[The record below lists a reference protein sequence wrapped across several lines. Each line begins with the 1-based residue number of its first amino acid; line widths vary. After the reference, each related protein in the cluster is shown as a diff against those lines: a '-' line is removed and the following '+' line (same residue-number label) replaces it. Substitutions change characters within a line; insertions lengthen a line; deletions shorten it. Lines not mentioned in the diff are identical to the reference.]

1 MNKNLLNLILLLL
14 TTVSNF
20 ANSQVYYSEN
30 FESGNGTSWKYSDL
44 DGDGYKFQ
52 ILNASAISSD
62 FGTKS
67 LVSYSYSSSAGALSP
82 DNLVTSTA
90 ITLPSDASNIFLTY
104 SIASYP
110 GAYGS
115 EHYAV
120 YLTPT
125 DEASEVITTTP
136 VKEETLPYEG
146 GVATRTVDVSS
157 FKGQTLYLSFRH
169 YNCTDMYFFIV
180 DNISLKSLSSNNATY
195 NGGSLSKFIVKNS
208 DNDIKINVKNNGSN
222 PITSVEINWNDGED
236 HIATIPTSVE
246 VGESTTVTHPTK
258 VNYSEITKKTITV
271 AITKVNGETDS
282 DTSDNSGSLST
293 QVTSQVVPKKVVI
306 EEGTGT
312 WCGWCVRGIVALK
325 KLEENYPD
333 DQVSIAVHNGDPMK
347 VTEYDNGAGFSSF
360 PGMTVDRELKGE
372 DISPSTIGS
381 YIESR
386 KTIPTPVKLGG
397 TYTISGDQMSV
408 TTNAQFFS
416 NFTDANFKLL
426 AVVTENQVH
435 GTASGYRQFNYYA
448 GGSQGEMGGYENLP
462 NPVPAA
468 QMYYDHVGRALL
480 GGYNGQT
487 DSVPATITDG
497 QTVEYTFNYTIPT
510 AYNAD
515 NLHVSL
521 LLIDGNDGTIVNA
534 THLEKG
540 ELATSNISLN
550 TSKVS
555 IYPNPAKTD
564 FNIRVAA
571 DGKYNI
577 TLFDMSGKLIANYGN
592 ISISGKTVNLPIKN
606 LLPGKYFVN
615 ISQDGISTTKEL
627 LVK

>member
-1 MNKNLLNLILLLL
+1 
-14 TTVSNF
+14 
-20 ANSQVYYSEN
+20 
-30 FESGNGTSWKYSDL
+30 
-44 DGDGYKFQ
+44 
-52 ILNASAISSD
+52 
-62 FGTKS
+62 
-67 LVSYSYSSSAGALSP
+67 
-82 DNLVTSTA
+82 
-90 ITLPSDASNIFLTY
+90 
-104 SIASYP
+104 
-110 GAYGS
+110 
-115 EHYAV
+115 
-120 YLTPT
+120 
-125 DEASEVITTTP
+125 
-136 VKEETLPYEG
+136 
-146 GVATRTVDVSS
+146 
-157 FKGQTLYLSFRH
+157 
-169 YNCTDMYFFIV
+169 
-180 DNISLKSLSSNNATY
+180 
-195 NGGSLSKFIVKNS
+195 
-208 DNDIKINVKNNGSN
+208 
-222 PITSVEINWNDGED
+222 
-236 HIATIPTSVE
+236 
-246 VGESTTVTHPTK
+246 
-258 VNYSEITKKTITV
+258 
-271 AITKVNGETDS
+271 
-282 DTSDNSGSLST
+282 
-293 QVTSQVVPKKVVI
+293 
-306 EEGTGT
+306 
-312 WCGWCVRGIVALK
+312 
-325 KLEENYPD
+325 
-333 DQVSIAVHNGDPMK
+333 
-347 VTEYDNGAGFSSF
+347 
-360 PGMTVDRELKGE
+360 MT
-372 DISPSTIGS
+372 
-381 YIESR
+381 
-386 KTIPTPVKLGG
+386 
-397 TYTISGDQMSV
+397 
-408 TTNAQFFS
+408 
-416 NFTDANFKLL
+416 
-426 AVVTENQVH
+426 
-435 GTASGYRQFNYYA
+435 NYYA